1 MTQDKKKRIVILGA
15 GPAGLSAAYGLTA
28 TPELAALHDITIYQV
43 GWRAGGK
50 CSTGRS
56 GPTNRIEQNGTH
68 YLFGSYD
75 NCFDLAKTSYDELAA
90 KGIDWFG
97 PYEKAFLPRD
107 LMVFKQFF
115 RGKYTMWPMQLPTNP
130 VEPGTRDGFLRGR
143 EYVGMAL
150 QTFVIA
156 FLGAPLMR
164 FLAPPSPLAP
174 PRPLWIR
181 ALYALLSPLWV
192 VLSWLIATVV
202 LVGWRL
208 LRGLLRLVGDDGL
221 EGLAQIARAVRGT
234 ARWLLGPFRQRWLFA
249 NRLYAYADAQGAAV
263 IGLVRDKVFTKGLGA
278 IEDIEY
284 RAWLRKHG
292 ADEETLYAPF
302 ITTWYDAVAAYE
314 YGDPTKPNLAAG
326 VSVNAMYRSLLTF
339 KGHFAYQMRA
349 EIGDS
354 WVAPI
359 FQCLRERGVRF
370 RFFHRVWD
378 LVPGDGNEIDSVE
391 VERQVELKSG
401 DPDSYQ
407 PFIQVAGLHCWPAAP
422 LWDQVRPPHPPA
434 GEDIESFYTQWR
446 GPRHSLRR
454 GEDFDTLIL
463 ALPLDTA
470 RTYCRR
476 LIERSEAWRAMSER
490 LPAVETQSIR
500 LWFKPSLRDIGW
512 TLPTPILS
520 AYTKPFS
527 TWEDNGELV
536 TVETWPPDQRP
547 QAMATVFGALPAP
560 PVSPPIEDHGYPA
573 RQLATAKRNAM
584 KFLLND
590 IGPLWPGAATYV
602 DPLGV
607 DWEKLIDLQGGVGPE
622 RFQGQ
627 YVRANA
633 GPIERYTMARADTRR
648 WRLETG
654 ESGYTNLL
662 LAGDWIQNHILIGC
676 VEGAVVAGLQ
686 ASRAICG
693 SPRKIS
699 GEKTGL

>member
-1 MTQDKKKRIVILGA
+1 MSQRKKIVILGA
-15 GPAGLSAAYGLTA
+15 GPAGLSAAFGLTA
-28 TPELAALHDITIYQV
+28 TPELAAQHDITIYQV

-50 CSTGRS
+50 CSTGRN

-97 PYEKAFLPRD
+97 GYEQAFLPRD

-115 RGKYTMWPMQLPTNP
+115 NGQYRLWPMQLPTNS
-130 VEPGTRDGFLRGR
+130 VEPGTRDGFLRAR
-143 EYVGMAL
+143 DYVSMAL
-150 QTFVIA
+150 QGLVMVVFG
-156 FLGAPLMR
+156 GAVLR
-164 FLAPPSPLAP
+164 WLAPPSPLAP
-174 PRPLWIR
+174 PRPLWLR
-181 ALYALLSPLWV
+181 ALYALLTPFWL
-192 VLSWLIATVV
+192 LFSWLVAAAAS
-202 LVGWRL
+202 LAWKA
-208 LRGLLRLVGDDGL
+208 LRGLLHLLGDEEL
-221 EGLAQIARAVRGT
+221 EGVAILARALRGLS
-234 ARWLLGPFRQRWLFA
+234 RFLLGAFRQRWLVA
-249 NRLYAYADAQGAAV
+249 NRLYALADAQCAAI
-263 IGLVRDKVFTKGLGA
+263 IGLVRDQVLTKGVGA
-278 IEDIEY
+278 IEEIEF
-284 RAWLRKHG
+284 RDWLRKHG
-292 ADEETLYAPF
+292 ADEETVYAPF

-314 YGDPTKPNLAAG
+314 YGDPTRPNLSAG
-326 VSVNAMYRSLLTF
+326 VSANAILKAVLAY

-359 FQCLRERGVRF
+359 FQCLRERGVKI

-378 LVPGDGNEIDSVE
+378 VIPGEGNEIDGVE
-391 VERQVELKSG
+391 VERQVELTSG

-407 PFIQVAGLHCWPAAP
+407 PFLTVAGLHCWPSAP
-422 LWDQVRPPHPPA
+422 LWDQVKPPHPPA
-434 GEDIESFYTQWR
+434 TEDIESFYTTWR
-446 GPRHSLRR
+446 GPRHTLRK
-454 GEDFDTLIL
+454 GQDFDTLIL

-470 RTYCRR
+470 RTYCTK
-476 LIERSEAWRAMSER
+476 LIARSDNWRAMSEN

-500 LWFKPSLRDIGW
+500 LWFKPTLKEIGW
-512 TLPTPILS
+512 ALPTPILS

-547 QAMATVFGALPAP
+547 QAMSTVFGALPAP
-560 PVSPPIEDHGYPA
+560 HVAPSFEHHDYPSQQRA
-573 RQLATAKRNAM
+573 QAKANAM
-584 KFLLND
+584 TFLTSD
-590 IGPLWPGAATYV
+590 VGPLWPGAASYA

-607 DWEKLIDLQGGVGPE
+607 DWNKLVDLKGGVGPA
-622 RFQGQ
+622 RFEGQ
-627 YVRANA
+627 YVRANS

-648 WRLETG
+648 WRLATDQ
-654 ESGYTNLL
+654 SGYANML

-693 SPRKIS
+693 SPKVIS